1 MAIFSQTPGEL
12 NIESVVGTDFLCSLN
27 FDTNISA
34 YSFDAGIILKEYP
47 SQIVFPITTSKSGSN
62 IVNLSLTQIQSS
74 EIGVISNRK
83 WFLNWTKDGI
93 KQTIISGRFELSDIP
108 IGQNSGLNQ
117 DVSISAYNID
127 INISSISALGAT
139 GATGIQGATGSI
151 GVTGATG
158 ILGATG
164 VQGSTGDLGA
174 TGATGIL
181 GSTGATGPQGATG
194 IQGSTGP
201 SGINGSSG
209 VQGSTGA
216 TGLTGATGVGGNGL
230 TGATGQVGATGQFGL
245 TGATGTEGPQGA
257 TGEGATGATGPAGSP
272 GGATGSTGATG
283 PQGATGLIGS
293 TGVAGSP
300 GGATGA
306 TGPAAPLALIYQA
319 TYYKS
324 VNQSL
329 NNGSTDI
336 TFEEDASWN
345 NTNGYIT
352 HTSGSADFVVVQAG
366 LYQLEFNIS
375 VNANSGTW
383 NTANNKVVSI
393 DITRSPNGEQ
403 AVIGQTAVTAS
414 SQNYTQNVCSV
425 FDLKVGDIINL
436 RHFGAYSTASPFVQG
451 VQNVFDLNTWFTWR
465 YVSFGPVGATGA
477 TGIIPLS
484 VPTLAITG
492 EAALGIPVTTKATPT
507 ISSGT
512 LTLNLSTANLFY
524 VTLNAITSVVF
535 SNAPTSP
542 KVFSFM
548 LQFAAN
554 GNPYAV
560 TWPVGVKWPNSTPPT
575 ITTTNGK
582 IDTFTFITHDGG
594 TNWFGIVNGQNY

>member
-127 INISSISALGAT
+127 INISAISALGAT
-139 GATGIQGATGSI
+139 
-151 GVTGATG
+151 
-158 ILGATG
+158 
-164 VQGSTGDLGA
+164 
-174 TGATGIL
+174 
-181 GSTGATGPQGATG
+181 GATG

-216 TGLTGATGVGGNGL
+216 TGLTGATGVGGSGL

-283 PQGATGLIGS
+283 PQGATGVIGA

-366 LYQLEFNIS
+366 LYQLEFNVS
-375 VNANSGTW
+375 VNANGGTW

-425 FDLKVGDIINL
+425 FDLKAGDIINL
-436 RHFGAYSTASPFVQG
+436 RHFGSYSTASPFVQG

-507 ISSGT
+507 ISGGT

>member
-1 MAIFSQTPGEL
+1 MATFSQTPGEL
-12 NIESVVGTDFLCSLN
+12 NVESVVGTDFLCSLN
-27 FDTNISA
+27 FNTDISL
-34 YSFDAGIILKEYP
+34 YTFDAGIILNEFP
-47 SQIVFPITTSKSGSN
+47 SQNIFPITATKSGSN
-62 IVNLSLTQIQSS
+62 IVNLSLTQMQSS
-74 EIGVISNRK
+74 EIGTISNKK
-83 WFLNWTKDGI
+83 WYLNWNKDGI
-93 KQTIISGRFELSDIP
+93 KQTIISGKFELSDVP
-108 IGQNSGLNQ
+108 VGQNSGLDD
-117 DVSISAYNID
+117 DVVVSTYNID
-127 INISSISALGAT
+127 INISAISAAGAT
-139 GATGIQGATGSI
+139 GATGSA
-151 GVTGATG
+151 
-158 ILGATG
+158 
-164 VQGSTGDLGA
+164 
-174 TGATGIL
+174 
-181 GSTGATGPQGATG
+181 
-194 IQGSTGP
+194 
-201 SGINGSSG
+201 
-209 VQGSTGA
+209 
-216 TGLTGATGVGGNGL
+216 GLT
-230 TGATGQVGATGQFGL
+230 
-245 TGATGTEGPQGA
+245 
-257 TGEGATGATGPAGSP
+257 
-272 GGATGSTGATG
+272 
-283 PQGATGLIGS
+283 GATGLIGS
-293 TGVAGSP
+293 TGPTGATGAGATGEIGATGIRGATGATGLGSTGATGEIGQTGSTGATGQGSTGATGLGATGATGSTGVNGATGATGPQGSP

-306 TGPAAPLALIYQA
+306 TGPMAPLAPIYQA
-319 TYYKS
+319 TYYKI

-425 FDLKVGDIINL
+425 FDLKAGDIINL
-436 RHFGAYSTASPFVQG
+436 RHFGSYSTASPFVQG